1 MGRPIV
7 NIAGCRF
14 GKLVAIDCVSMG
26 RAKSALWRCV
36 CDCGK
41 ERHVSGS
48 SIRRGCVTRCTSC
61 SAALFDKNRSRLG
74 KRTHCM
80 SKTSEYAIWQ
90 QMMNRCYRPSVK
102 GYMRYGGRGIS
113 VCERWHTFTNF
124 IADMGQ
130 RPSEKH
136 SIDRID
142 GNGNYEPS
150 NCRWATQKEQ
160 ARNTSTNR
168 IVTAFGQS
176 KCIAEWAEEY
186 SIGYATLRNRIVN
199 KGWSI
204 ERAVTTPVRIHKSCE
219 N

>member
-1 MGRPIV
+1 MGRPAVDIT
-7 NIAGCRF
+7 GQRF
-14 GKLVAIDCVSMG
+14 GMLVAIDSTPGGAAKPVS
-26 RAKSALWRCV
+26 WRCI
-36 CDCGK
+36 CDCGA
-41 ERHVSGS
+41 EVRTHGTSL
-48 SIRRGCVTRCTSC
+48 RRGCITRCKAC
-61 SAALFDKNRSRLG
+61 SAKLFDKNRSRLG
-74 KRTHCM
+74 NRTHRM

-102 GYMRYGGRGIS
+102 GYRRYGGRGIS
-113 VCERWHTFTNF
+113 VCDRWHTFTNF
-124 IADMGQ
+124 ISDMGQ
-130 RPSEKH
+130 RPSAKH

-186 SIGYATLRNRIVN
+186 GIGYATLRDRIVN
-199 KGWSI
+199 RGMNAEI
-204 ERAVTTPVRIHKSCE
+204 AMTTPVRRES
-219 N
+219 